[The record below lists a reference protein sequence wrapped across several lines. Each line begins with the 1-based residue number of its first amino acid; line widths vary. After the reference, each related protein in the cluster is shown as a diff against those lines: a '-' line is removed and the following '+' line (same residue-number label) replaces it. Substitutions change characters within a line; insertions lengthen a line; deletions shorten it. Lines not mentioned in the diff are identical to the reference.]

1 MQAALTLLFATAF
14 RAPPPIMHHNT
25 NPEAVPVQGGSLRT
39 WSFRSPRVQQVQ
51 VGLGTRGRPL
61 DADVEVWN
69 GPNNTP
75 FKMRVYVENGRVRP
89 FSTTIQTPRGPNT
102 IAVRNIG
109 QIEFPLTASVDAE
122 QVFYPSH
129 DCRTSLVT
137 IQGGSLRTYPF
148 GPCVQSVELL
158 LTTDGRPLNARIE
171 LLQGPSNNKHVVEM
185 YAEDGCERPFH
196 CVLETPGSGNVVRV
210 VNTSPVEFPM
220 TCSVVP
226 HETCPPRGV
235 GRRARR

>member
-1 MQAALTLLFATAF
+1 MQTALILLSATAF
-14 RAPPPIMHHNT
+14 RAPPPCMHHNT
-25 NPEAVPVQGGSLRT
+25 KPEHTVPVQGGSLRT
-39 WSFRSPRVQQVQ
+39 WSFRSPRVQRVQ

-75 FKMRVYVENGRVRP
+75 FKMRVYVENGHVRP

-109 QIEFPLTASVDAE
+109 QVEFPLDASVDAE
-122 QVFYPSH
+122 QVFNPSH
-129 DCRTSLVT
+129 ACLTSLMK
-137 IQGGSLRTYPF
+137 IQGGALRTYPF
-148 GPCVQSVELL
+148 NPLVESVELL
-158 LTTDGRPLNARIE
+158 LNTDGRPLNARVE
-171 LLQGPSNNKHVVEM
+171 LLQGPNSNKHVVEL

-210 VNTSPVEFPM
+210 VNTSPIEFPM
-220 TCSVVP
+220 TCSVIP
-226 HETCPPRGV
+226 HETRP
-235 GRRARR
+235 